1 MENIKKFAGNSI
13 KKDLFDFKEELNM
26 EFEVYNKKVKIEYKK
41 PVWSIIKF
49 EKAKE
54 IDKTWKIGK
63 EMEYYLI
70 ESIVNPN
77 GGSWTKFLNECLE
90 KIENDEE
97 STDISDTRTKLP
109 KMK

>member
-1 MENIKKFAGNSI
+1 
-13 KKDLFDFKEELNM
+13 
-26 EFEVYNKKVKIEYKK
+26 
-41 PVWSIIKF
+41 
-49 EKAKE
+49 
-54 IDKTWKIGK
+54 
-63 EMEYYLI
+63 MEYYLI